1 MVRQKLIIQ
10 IPCLD
15 EEASLPGMLADLP
28 REVPGFDVVEWLIID
43 DGSTDRTV
51 EVARECGVDHVVSHG
66 RNRGLAAAFLTGLDA
81 ALRLGASV
89 VVNTDADNQ
98 YRAAFIPLLTAPVLA
113 GTADIVVGE
122 RPIES
127 TDEFSGVKK
136 RLQRLG
142 SSVVRFASH
151 TPVRDAASGFR
162 AISREAALRLRV
174 HNRYT
179 YTLETLIQAGAEGLV
194 VTSVPIE
201 TNPVH
206 RPSRLVKNSAS
217 YVVRSMKVIVRSYS
231 IYRPFR
237 FFSLI
242 AAAPFLVGTGLLVR
256 WLWYFVTAD
265 TYRSRLPSL
274 LGGIVMV
281 LLAGQ
286 VMMVAFLADVVAAS
300 RRVVEDEALARRRRE
315 LGEPSGGAS
324 DHLDV

>member
-10 IPCLD
+10 IPCLN
-15 EEASLPGMLADLP
+15 EEESLPGTLADLP
-28 REVPGFDVVEWLIID
+28 RSVPGFDVVEWLIID

-51 EVARECGVDHVVSHG
+51 EVARAHGVDHVVSHG
-66 RNRGLAAAFLTGLDA
+66 RNRGLAAAFLSGLDA
-81 ALRLGASV
+81 ALQLGATV

-98 YRAAFIPLLTAPVLA
+98 YRAEGIPALTAPVLA

-127 TDEFSGVKK
+127 TDEFSGIKK

-142 SSVVRFASH
+142 SRVVRFASH

-194 VTSVPIE
+194 VTSVPIG

-206 RPSRLVKNSAS
+206 RPSRLVKSSAS
-217 YVVRSMKVIVRSYS
+217 YVMRSMKVIVRSYS

-242 AAAPFLVGTGLLVR
+242 ALVPFVVGGGLLLR
-256 WLWYFVTAD
+256 WLWYFFTAD

-281 LLAGQ
+281 LIAGQ

-315 LGEPSGGAS
+315 LSV
-324 DHLDV
+324 DDD